1 MKVRLVPTYDSVDRY
16 GLGSN
21 GPRLLQRAEPYKRAW
36 KDSPTNMFA
45 SRTKRLT
52 TYSSR
57 FPRATTSSSDL
68 LLLNADAKKMK
79 TSDINKFA
87 NTLVVTNYTKG
98 VAGDLDVMDKDT
110 DRTGVSTETFVDRGT
125 VNKTA
130 MALRFTINWKTLR
143 FKRSVTVAGKVGD
156 YAVYGKCEDRTV
168 PNK

>member
-1 MKVRLVPTYDSVDRY
+1 MKVASFLLATLLT
-16 GLGSN
+16 GLASAQTARDYYNELNRTNGLEGLSN
-21 GPRLLQRAEPYKRAW
+21 EYVCF
-36 KDSPTNMFA
+36 KDE
-45 SRTKRLT
+45 
-52 TYSSR
+52 
-57 FPRATTSSSDL
+57 ATDDVFFTISKGNDIKQSL
-68 LLLNADAKKMK
+68 LLMNADAKKMK
-79 TSDINKFA
+79 TADINKFT

-110 DRTGVSTETFVDRGT
+110 DRTAVSTETFVDRGT

>member
-1 MKVRLVPTYDSVDRY
+1 MKSASFLLVILLTGMASAQTARDYYTELNRTN
-16 GLGSN
+16 GLEGLSN
-21 GPRLLQRAEPYKRAW
+21 EYVCFKDDVTDDIFFTISKGNDVKRG
-36 KDSPTNMFA
+36 
-45 SRTKRLT
+45 
-52 TYSSR
+52 
-57 FPRATTSSSDL
+57 L
-68 LLLNADAKKMK
+68 LLLNADEKKMK

-110 DRTGVSTETFVDRGT
+110 ERTGVSTETFVDRGT